1 MANKLAF
8 YLRRIGSKEV
18 NVDQAKVAELLG
30 QDKAE
35 ELAVFSI
42 KKSEVRTVRVGPR
55 SAIPPRNR
63 VMEGSFAMY
72 NRQQLLDAIDA
83 VHGPGFQAVD
93 PNQAIPAGAPNPEL
107 TPAKHVKKLQERGL
121 LP

>member
-1 MANKLAF
+1 MANKLAY

-18 NVDQAKVAELLG
+18 NVKQAQVAELIG

-35 ELAVFSI
+35 SLAIFSVQ
-42 KKSEVRTVRVGPR
+42 KSEVRTVRVGPR
-55 SAIPPRNR
+55 SAIPAKNR
-63 VMEGSFAMY
+63 VTEGAFAMY
-72 NRQQLLDAIDA
+72 NRQQLLDAIDE
-83 VHGPGFQAVD
+83 VHGPGFQALD
-93 PNQAIPAGAPNPEL
+93 PNQTIFAGAPNPEL